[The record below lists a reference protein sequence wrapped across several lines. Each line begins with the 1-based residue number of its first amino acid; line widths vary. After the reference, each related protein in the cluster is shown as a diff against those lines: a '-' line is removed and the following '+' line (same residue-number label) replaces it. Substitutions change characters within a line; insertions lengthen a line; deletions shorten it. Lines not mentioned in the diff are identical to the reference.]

1 MLLLRWQE
9 LLAPHQVFL
18 PLPPLSRLGGN
29 EQKGLAGWMPEFCKS
44 SFIEIQLH
52 LSFTSICDCMQAT
65 TSELSLVHK
74 AEMFYYLT
82 LNGKSLL
89 TAVLDPGS
97 LAPFGSEAWP

>member
-1 MLLLRWQE
+1 
-9 LLAPHQVFL
+9 
-18 PLPPLSRLGGN
+18 
-29 EQKGLAGWMPEFCKS
+29 
-44 SFIEIQLH
+44 
-52 LSFTSICDCMQAT
+52 MQAT

-82 LNGKSLL
+82 LHRKSLL